1 MHILSFYLINLT
13 YLSWSFCRWVYHC
26 RKFWTTHFVVWNR
39 ICLWAWLD
47 GYWSA
52 GETRSLAGCWWS
64 LPWTKEVCLE
74 DSEESSKF
82 KREQWS
88 LFKFLQMH
96 KWPTFWWSP
105 WQRRSS
111 NHWESISVW
120 WRTGSCKEGVL
131 IYSFTW
137 LLQPCSPF
145 IFKRLC
151 CWLLAIARERMHQWE
166 RISWGRFTSKPNFH
180 LFCHLDLESR
190 LVAQKSIVL

>member
-1 MHILSFYLINLT
+1 MSFYSSWVSPRFVHILSFYLINLT
-13 YLSWSFCRWVYHC
+13 YLSWTFCRWVYHC

-105 WQRRSS
+105 CQRRSS
-111 NHWESISVW
+111 NHWESISAW
-120 WRTGSCKEGVL
+120 WRTRFLQRGSVN
-131 IYSFTW
+131 
-137 LLQPCSPF
+137 LQ
-145 IFKRLC
+145 LY
-151 CWLLAIARERMHQWE
+151 
-166 RISWGRFTSKPNFH
+166 
-180 LFCHLDLESR
+180 
-190 LVAQKSIVL
+190 LVAPTMFSIHLQKIVLLIVGHCQREDASVGENLMRTFHF